1 MPKVGNLVD
10 KTYQIDPDDMGDLAK
25 DVGRR
30 LAQIR
35 EIMGYTQ
42 IDFGKAAGLSQ
53 SRYNAYEIGAR
64 LLTLKAALLLCQK
77 YTLDLNYL
85 FMGDPGNLPHKLFE
99 ELKKRKK
106 SN

>member
-1 MPKVGNLVD
+1 MD
-10 KTYQIDPDDMGDLAK
+10 KTYQIDPDDTGKFAE

-35 EIMGYTQ
+35 EIMGYSQ
-42 IDFGKAAGLSQ
+42 IEFGKAAGLSQ

-64 LLTLKAALLLCQK
+64 LLTLKAALLLCQR

-85 FMGDPGNLPHKLFE
+85 YMGDPSSLPHKIHE
-99 ELKKRKK
+99 ELRKRKK
-106 SN
+106 YR